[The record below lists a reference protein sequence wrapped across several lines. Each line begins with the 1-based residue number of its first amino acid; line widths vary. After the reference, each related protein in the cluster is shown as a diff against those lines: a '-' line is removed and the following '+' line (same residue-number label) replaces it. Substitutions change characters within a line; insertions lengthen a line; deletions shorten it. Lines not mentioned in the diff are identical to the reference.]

1 MKQNCRSLNLTQAV
15 EGMAFRANLLALQA
29 AIELSGG
36 TDNGAACEL
45 AADEIRCLAKR
56 GARAA
61 GGVSQ
66 GETRT
71 F

>member
-1 MKQNCRSLNLTQAV
+1 MKQSCKILNLTRTV
-15 EGMAFRANLLALQA
+15 DDLSFRANLLALHA
-29 AIELSGG
+29 AIASAGREE
-36 TDNGAACEL
+36 NGAANEL

-61 GGVSQ
+61 GGIPQ

>member
-1 MKQNCRSLNLTQAV
+1 MKQSCKTANLTQIV
-15 EGMAFRANLLALQA
+15 DDMAFRANLLALHA
-29 AIELSGG
+29 AIELAGG
-36 TDNGAACEL
+36 AENGAACEL

-61 GGVSQ
+61 GGVPQ
-66 GETRT
+66 DETQT

>member
-1 MKQNCRSLNLTQAV
+1 MKQSCKTANLTQIV
-15 EGMAFRANLLALQA
+15 DDMAFRANLLALHA
-29 AIELSGG
+29 AIELAGG
-36 TDNGAACEL
+36 AENGAACEL

-61 GGVSQ
+61 GGVPQ
-66 GETRT
+66 DETKT

>member
-1 MKQNCRSLNLTQAV
+1 MKQSCKIPNLTQIV
-15 EGMAFRANLLALQA
+15 DDMAFRANLLALHA
-29 AIELSGG
+29 ALELAGG
-36 TDNGAACEL
+36 AENGAACEL

-61 GGVSQ
+61 GGVPQ
-66 GETRT
+66 DETKT